1 MYNGNL
7 SISDASDLGVLKQ
20 QNELIATLNNQLK
33 EFSSLKSNVSAVFD
47 VFIKKSPAVSEAATT
62 LSEAAA
68 AGSKLNGVAQ
78 SSATLMSDM
87 AESTN
92 LCSDAVS
99 SATGANQA
107 LTNVMSLSTAQI
119 TAIIVAIT
127 AVVAAITTFVKW
139 INRTNEAGEAAKT
152 SAENLVTAQEEL
164 SQSAIDSSAAY
175 VTGSFYK

>member
-1 MYNGNL
+1 MPSLTENTQNL
-7 SISDASDLGVLKQ
+7 
-20 QNELIATLNNQLK
+20 TNNTK
-33 EFSSLKSNVSAVFD
+33 
-47 VFIKKSPAVSEAATT
+47 AATIANNA
-62 LSEAAA
+62 L
-68 AGSKLNGVAQ
+68 GSAINF
-78 SSATLMSDM
+78 SAI
-87 AESTN
+87 
-92 LCSDAVS
+92 
-99 SATGANQA
+99 
-107 LTNVMSLSTAQI
+107 QI